1 MYVMSRAGCKKGD
14 DCNFKHPTAIA
25 MMQQVVDEIKPAPK
39 KGTSTRKVTHVE
51 EDSGDFEINHEDSI
65 LHYKGRKVTINEENG
80 EEVKDSYKTHKYTP

>member
-39 KGTSTRKVTHVE
+39 KGTSTRKVTQVV
-51 EDSGDFEINHEDSI
+51 EDSGDFEINREDSI
-65 LHYKGRKVTINEENG
+65 LHYKGRKVTINDENG
-80 EEVKDSYKTHKYTP
+80 